1 MKNSRAIFI
10 FVFPVF
16 FAAAQQPRIDSLK
29 HAWTLAKEDTTKVY
43 LLGEI
48 SSLYSGSSADTGVA
62 YAHQAL
68 DLAKKINFERGIY
81 YAEGALAI
89 SLSLSGNYPLALDH
103 SFKTLSL
110 AKKIDPA
117 RVPWA
122 ISLVSYCYYFLGEY
136 NTCLRYTLEA
146 FKLVAAWEL
155 PFAWKD
161 LALVYHS
168 LNEPDS
174 AMLYAK
180 KAYEKLKG
188 PPGIG
193 NIHSV
198 LGDAYAGKLNYDSAL
213 VIYRDG
219 VSVSITGQ
227 MISDLI
233 DNYNGIS
240 RAYKARNN
248 LDSATLYA
256 KKILAEKIEKRYPLG
271 LLKAVNMLATIYGS
285 QNKPDSALKY
295 LRIAVAIKDSLFSR
309 EKTMAIQNLGFKEQ
323 EKQKEI
329 EASEL
334 KYQNRLRMYSLS
346 GGLIALLVIAG
357 ILLKNNRNKQK
368 TNALLQQQKEKAE
381 NALTDL
387 ESTQIQLIQSEKMAS
402 LGELT
407 AGIAHEIQNP
417 LNFVNNFSEVNKELL
432 TEMNDEIEKGNYSEV
447 ATIAKNV
454 IENQEKINHHGK
466 RADAIVKGMLQH
478 SRTSS
483 GQKEPT
489 DINVLG

>member
-1 MKNSRAIFI
+1 MA
-10 FVFPVF
+10 
-16 FAAAQQPRIDSLK
+16 
-29 HAWTLAKEDTTKVY
+29 
-43 LLGEI
+43 
-48 SSLYSGSSADTGVA
+48 
-62 YAHQAL
+62 
-68 DLAKKINFERGIY
+68 
-81 YAEGALAI
+81 
-89 SLSLSGNYPLALDH
+89 
-103 SFKTLSL
+103 
-110 AKKIDPA
+110 
-117 RVPWA
+117 
-122 ISLVSYCYYFLGEY
+122 
-136 NTCLRYTLEA
+136 
-146 FKLVAAWEL
+146 AAWEL
-155 PFAWKD
+155 PFGWRD

-168 LNEPDS
+168 LNEHDS

-188 PPGIG
+188 PPGEG
-193 NIHSV
+193 NIHSI

-219 VSVSITGQ
+219 VSASIANQ
-227 MISDLI
+227 MISELI

-240 RAYKARNN
+240 GAYKATNN
-248 LDSATLYA
+248 LDSATWYA

-271 LLKAVNMLATIYGS
+271 LLKAANMLANIYGS

-357 ILLKNNRNKQK
+357 ILLRNNRNKQK

-381 NALTDL
+381 SALSEL

-432 TEMNDEIEKGNYSEV
+432 VEMKDEMDKGNIND
-447 ATIAKNV
+447 AKAIANDI
-454 IENQEKINHHGK
+454 IENEEKINHHGK

-478 SRTSS
+478 SRASQR
-483 GQKEPT
+483 QKEPT
-489 DINVLG
+489 DINALG